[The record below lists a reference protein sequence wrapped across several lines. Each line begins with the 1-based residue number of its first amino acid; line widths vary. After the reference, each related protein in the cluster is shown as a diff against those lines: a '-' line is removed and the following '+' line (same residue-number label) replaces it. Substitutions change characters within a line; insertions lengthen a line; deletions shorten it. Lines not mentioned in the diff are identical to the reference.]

1 MENKNFGN
9 VGKLISNKTNKKLV
23 LVLGNDPNY
32 SLATKGNRDQ
42 FEQQFHQHFIESFLK
57 VGRPEW
63 KFLSGI
69 WW

>member
-9 VGKLISNKTNKKLV
+9 NGKLISNKTNKKLV

-32 SLATKGNRDQ
+32 SLATKRNRDQ

-57 VGRPEW
+57 VGRPD
-63 KFLSGI
+63 
-69 WW
+69 